1 MPFEAFRSSDHE
13 ECGVRVAPNR
23 VLAGFEDADFADDGE
38 VNDYETDLK
47 DDTTRDG
54 LRDPDAVHAVLS
66 TPPATSRRPPSPT
79 EAPDTAWSTP
89 RYLPARE
96 LQAREA
102 NCALP
107 PNAPRDRG
115 AAWTR
120 VVQRKRV
127 DESSASASARS
138 AARRRNFTLRPV
150 GGEDNAAPPDVW
162 QNFTPEPDVFAI
174 PVVYEDDADA
184 LKTPSWSSSWH
195 DVLCGGGGE
204 GTGIDGTDE
213 LVVAADRERF
223 ERRYDALRPGP
234 RGAVARPSM

>member
-1 MPFEAFRSSDHE
+1 
-13 ECGVRVAPNR
+13 
-23 VLAGFEDADFADDGE
+23 
-38 VNDYETDLK
+38 
-47 DDTTRDG
+47 
-54 LRDPDAVHAVLS
+54 
-66 TPPATSRRPPSPT
+66 
-79 EAPDTAWSTP
+79 
-89 RYLPARE
+89 
-96 LQAREA
+96 
-102 NCALP
+102 
-107 PNAPRDRG
+107 
-115 AAWTR
+115 
-120 VVQRKRV
+120 VQRKRV

-213 LVVAADRERF
+213 LDVDGAIEGAMCCAFEFIGPPRVGEAAPVEKELEDGTTTDIAVTKTSRVGYATRT
-223 ERRYDALRPGP
+223 RSPLPTPTHIAVGDAQQQQVRSTVI
-234 RGAVARPSM
+234 AYTSAW